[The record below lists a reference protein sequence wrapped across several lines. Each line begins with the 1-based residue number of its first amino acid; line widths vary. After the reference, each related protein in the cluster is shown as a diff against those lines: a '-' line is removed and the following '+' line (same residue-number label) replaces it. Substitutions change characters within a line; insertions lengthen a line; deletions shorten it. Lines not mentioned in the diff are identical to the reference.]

1 MAENQLMANKEATE
15 VAGPEAMR
23 GGMYFAPRCDIYETA
38 DEVVVQADLPG
49 VRPENL
55 DIRFADNELTL
66 CGKVE
71 PRQAAGT
78 FTVQEYGVGDYYR
91 SFTISRD
98 VDAAKITA
106 EYKDGVLTV
115 HLPKPAKAKPRRI
128 TVKTE

>member
-1 MAENQLMANKEATE
+1 MAENQLATNKEATE
-15 VAGPEAMR
+15 VGGPEAMR
-23 GGMYFAPRCDIYETA
+23 GGMYFSPRCDIYETA
-38 DEVVVQADLPG
+38 DEVVLQADLPG
-49 VRPENL
+49 VRPDHL
-55 DIRFADNELTL
+55 DIRFAENELTI

-71 PRQAAGT
+71 PRQKAGE

-98 VDAAKITA
+98 VDAAKISA